1 MSLACNGERVLHFLQ
16 SYFSRCGSNEMWS
29 QSHFAAAS
37 FRLVENMLKFFRI
50 SRINSFGL
58 RVPTTNTYFGV
69 RAVLCIARARYDYQA
84 VPTSQVNERRLF
96 PSVAVSVLA
105 ASVAF
110 TSFSTKLDVTTN
122 KISGKEAEQYL
133 TNMLRKAHRNGI
145 ETQVRMKAQ
154 DGSIRVVDV
163 WDKECDEICEVKVG
177 KLNKSKKLARQVAKD
192 LFLRDQYGYKPQI
205 HFFKSLA
212 TGLVGPSQSCAEFL
226 KDNEITMHVHNHTA
240 SEGSDNCR
248 ACKGLTELVHAGAA
262 DGAEPTAATNAHATP
277 EKSIAVCFE
286 GAVNLVVAL
295 ITLALALESASKLKK
310 MEDQLPE
317 LKKEAAELLSLMH
330 EFSLV
335 LQQELDLHLPRV
347 PSTFEEKPSAAS
359 T

>member
-1 MSLACNGERVLHFLQ
+1 
-16 SYFSRCGSNEMWS
+16 
-29 QSHFAAAS
+29 
-37 FRLVENMLKFFRI
+37 MLKLFRI
-50 SRINSFGL
+50 SRINSFEL

-69 RAVLCIARARYDYQA
+69 RAAPCIARAHYDYH
-84 VPTSQVNERRLF
+84 EKGLF
-96 PSVAVSVLA
+96 PSVVVSVLA

-110 TSFSTKLDVTTN
+110 TSLSTKLDVTTN

-133 TNMLRKAHRNGI
+133 TNMLWKAHRNGI

-177 KLNKSKKLARQVAKD
+177 KLTKSKKLARQVAKD
-192 LFLRDQYGYKPQI
+192 VFLRDQHGYKPQI
-205 HFFKSLA
+205 HFFKSPA

-240 SEGSDNCR
+240 SESSGNCR

-262 DGAEPTAATNAHATP
+262 DGAEPTAPRNACHATP
-277 EKSIAVCFE
+277 EKSIAVCFA

-317 LKKEAAELLSLMH
+317 LKKEAAELLNLMQ

-347 PSTFEEKPSAAS
+347 PSTFEKHTRKREKQSAAS
-359 T
+359 A

>member
-1 MSLACNGERVLHFLQ
+1 MVSVFRTFCSPTFLVL
-16 SYFSRCGSNEMWS
+16 YTRCGSNEMWS

-69 RAVLCIARARYDYQA
+69 RAVLCIARAHYDYQA
-84 VPTSQVNERRLF
+84 VPMSQVNEKGLF
-96 PSVAVSVLA
+96 PSVVVSVLA

-110 TSFSTKLDVTTN
+110 TVFSTKLDVTTN

-205 HFFKSLA
+205 HFFKSPA

-240 SEGSDNCR
+240 SESSDNCC

-277 EKSIAVCFE
+277 EKSIAVCFA

-330 EFSLV
+330 EFSLL
-335 LQQELDLHLPRV
+335 LQQELDLHVPRV